1 MRTKT
6 LLTVLLTALSV
17 SAADRRPMLEEG
29 KTWWYTY
36 HHFEDVDYENPHE
49 TSTWPVAYTLR
60 GDTVIDGWRY
70 LRMYRQGNGTN
81 SYYGAFREDEEGRVW
96 QYDYL
101 GDKKDFLLFDV
112 SLHFGSNSFP
122 EATPIEETIQVN
134 RQLFRRFRYQN
145 VRPDGSLYTLGFVAV
160 EGVGFQ
166 GKGLVHW
173 LFEPEPDCIC
183 DYESFEEVS
192 GDYYFSATDFNAP
205 KYIELTQDEQRL
217 VEQNNDFAFRLM
229 REVSRGQDLI
239 LSPLSITYALGML
252 NNGAA
257 GQTQQEISTVLGG
270 ADVGSPDAINQFCRK
285 MMTESG
291 ALDGTTKVSIANTI
305 FVNQPYQLKP
315 SFVEKANTYY
325 DAQPETRDFH
335 DGLTMDVINQWA
347 SDHTQQMIKKVLDES
362 TFNPGSVSYLLNAI
376 YFKGVWQNK
385 FDEKNTMEEVFD
397 HAGYTKEL
405 TTVPMMRQMEEFAYA
420 EDDDYQ
426 AVRLPYGNGA
436 YAMTVLLPKPTGSKL
451 VNTVPQVPTA
461 AQFGLLCQKMSPAAV
476 DLKLPRFETKTDML
490 LNDVMSALGMPTAF
504 SLRAEFPEIC
514 NVPTFIGQ
522 MKQVAKI
529 KLDEQGTEAA
539 AVTVIDMATGMEPQ
553 YFKMFHAT
561 RPFLYVISEQST
573 GAVFFVGAFTCHNG
587 PVEGGIDGIDQPEL
601 GDQPTTAGQLYNL
614 NGQRLSAPPAEGL
627 YIENG
632 RVVMRRQT
640 GGRR

>member
-1 MRTKT
+1 MRTMT
-6 LLTVLLTALSV
+6 LLTVVLIVLNI
-17 SAADRRPMLEEG
+17 SAADLRPMLAEG

-36 HHFEDVDYENPHE
+36 HHFEDVDNGAPQEFLSQVGYM
-49 TSTWPVAYTLR
+49 LR
-60 GDTVIDGWRY
+60 GDTVIDGRHY
-70 LRMYRQGNGTN
+70 MKMYRHDDGSF

-112 SLHFGSNSFP
+112 SLHFGDNSFP

-183 DYESFEEVS
+183 DYESFEYVS
-192 GDYYFSATDFNAP
+192 GDYYFSVTDFNAP

-217 VEQNNDFAFRLM
+217 VKQNNDFAFHLM
-229 REVSRGQDLI
+229 SEVSRGQNLI

-270 ADVGSPDAINQFCRK
+270 ADVGSPEAINLFCRK

-291 ALDGTTKVSIANTI
+291 LLDPTTKVSIANTI
-305 FVNQPYQLKP
+305 YVNEPYQLKP

-325 DAQPETRDFH
+325 DAQPERRDFH
-335 DGLTMDVINQWA
+335 DGQTVDVINQWA
-347 SDHTQQMIKKVLDES
+347 SDHTQKMIEKVLDEE
-362 TFNPGSVSYLLNAI
+362 TFNPDNVSYLLNAI
-376 YFKGVWQNK
+376 YFKGAWQNK
-385 FDEKNTMEEVFD
+385 FDEKNTKEEVFD

-405 TTVPMMRQMEEFAYA
+405 TTMPMMSQAEEFAYA

-426 AVRLPYGNGA
+426 AIRLPYGNGA
-436 YAMTVLLPKPTGSKL
+436 YSMTVLLPKLTGSKI

-461 AQFGLLCQKMSPAAV
+461 AQFGQLCRNMRSTMV
-476 DLKLPRFETKTDML
+476 YLKLPRFETKTDMF

-504 SLRAEFPEIC
+504 TLRAEFPEFC
-514 NVPTFIGQ
+514 NVETYIGL
-522 MKQVAKI
+522 MKQVARI

-539 AVTVIDMATGMEPQ
+539 AVTVIAQSTGMPHYAE
-553 YFKMFHAT
+553 FHAT

-573 GAVFFVGAFTCHNG
+573 GAIFFVGAFTCHNG
-587 PVEGGIDGIDQPEL
+587 PVEGGFDGIDQPEL
-601 GDQPTTAGQLYNL
+601 GDQPVAADRLYNL
-614 NGQRLSAPPAEGL
+614 DGQRLQAPPAKGL

>member
-1 MRTKT
+1 MT
-6 LLTVLLTALSV
+6 LLTVVLIVLNI
-17 SAADRRPMLEEG
+17 SAADLRPMLAEG

-36 HHFEDVDYENPHE
+36 HHFEDVDNGAPQEFLSQVGYM
-49 TSTWPVAYTLR
+49 LR
-60 GDTVIDGWRY
+60 GDTVIDGRHY
-70 LRMYRQGNGTN
+70 MKMYRHDDGSF

-112 SLHFGSNSFP
+112 SLHFGDNSFP

-183 DYESFEEVS
+183 DYESFDYVS
-192 GDYYFSATDFNAP
+192 GDYYFSAIDFNAP

-217 VEQNNDFAFRLM
+217 VKQNNDFAFRLM
-229 REVSRGQDLI
+229 SEVSRGQNLI

-270 ADVGSPDAINQFCRK
+270 ADVGSPEAINLFCRK

-291 ALDGTTKVSIANTI
+291 LLDGTTKVSIANTI
-305 FVNQPYQLKP
+305 YVNEPYQLKP

-325 DAQPETRDFH
+325 DAQPERRDFH
-335 DGLTMDVINQWA
+335 DGQTVDVINQWA
-347 SDHTQQMIKKVLDES
+347 SDHTQQMIKKVLDEE
-362 TFNPGSVSYLLNAI
+362 TFNPDNVSYLLNAI
-376 YFKGVWQNK
+376 YFKGAWQNK
-385 FDEKNTMEEVFD
+385 FDEKNTKEEVFD

-405 TTVPMMRQMEEFAYA
+405 TTLPMMRQMEEFAYA

-426 AVRLPYGNGA
+426 AIRLPYGNGA
-436 YAMTVLLPKPTGSKL
+436 YSMTVLLPKLTGSKI

-461 AQFGLLCQKMSPAAV
+461 AQFGQLCRNMRSTMV
-476 DLKLPRFETKTDML
+476 YLKLPRFETKTDMF

-504 SLRAEFPEIC
+504 TLRAEFPEFC
-514 NVPTFIGQ
+514 NVETYIGL
-522 MKQVAKI
+522 MKQVARI

-539 AVTVIDMATGMEPQ
+539 AVTVIAQSTGMPHYAE
-553 YFKMFHAT
+553 FHAT

-573 GAVFFVGAFTCHNG
+573 GAIFFVGAFTCHNG
-587 PVEGGIDGIDQPEL
+587 PVEGGFDGIDLPEL
-601 GDQPTTAGQLYNL
+601 GDQPVAADRLYNL
-614 NGQRLSAPPAEGL
+614 DGQRLQAPPAKGL

>member
-70 LRMYRQGNGTN
+70 MRMYRQGNGTN

-183 DYESFEEVS
+183 DYESFEYVS

-257 GQTQQEISTVLGG
+257 GQTQQEICSVLGG
-270 ADVGSPDAINQFCRK
+270 ADVGSPEAINQFCRK

-291 ALDGTTKVSIANTI
+291 LLDPTTKVSIANTI
-305 FVNQPYQLKP
+305 YVNEPYQLKP

-325 DAQPETRDFH
+325 DAQPERRDFH
-335 DGLTMDVINQWA
+335 DGQTVDVINQWA
-347 SDHTQQMIKKVLDES
+347 SDHTQKMIEKVLDEE
-362 TFNPGSVSYLLNAI
+362 TFDPDYVSYLLNAI
-376 YFKGVWQNK
+376 YFKGAWQNK
-385 FDEKNTMEEVFD
+385 FDEKNTKEEVFD

-405 TTVPMMRQMEEFAYA
+405 TTMPIMSQAEEFAYA

-436 YAMTVLLPKPTGSKL
+436 YSMTVLLPKLTGSKI

-461 AQFGLLCQKMSPAAV
+461 AQFGQLCRNMRSTMV
-476 DLKLPRFETKTDML
+476 YLKLPRFETKTDMPL
-490 LNDVMSALGMPTAF
+490 KDVMSALGMPTAF
-504 SLRAEFPEIC
+504 SLRAEFPEFC
-514 NVPTFIGQ
+514 NVETYIGL
-522 MKQVAKI
+522 MKQVARI

-539 AVTVIDMATGMEPQ
+539 AVTIIGDLAIGMPE
-553 YFKMFHAT
+553 YAEFYAT
-561 RPFLYVISEQST
+561 RPFLYIISEQST
-573 GAVFFVGAFTCHNG
+573 GAIFFVGALTCSNG
-587 PVEGGIDGIDQPEL
+587 PVEGGTVGIGQPTP
-601 GDQPTTAGQLYNL
+601 GDQPTTVGQLYNL

>member
-1 MRTKT
+1 MT
-6 LLTVLLTALSV
+6 LLTVVLIVLNI
-17 SAADRRPMLEEG
+17 SAADLRPMLAEG

-36 HHFEDVDYENPHE
+36 HHFEDVDNGAPQEFLSQVGYM
-49 TSTWPVAYTLR
+49 LR
-60 GDTVIDGWRY
+60 GDTVIDGRHY
-70 LRMYRQGNGTN
+70 LKMYRHDDGNFN
-81 SYYGAFREDEEGRVW
+81 YYGAFREDEEGRVW
-96 QYDYL
+96 QYDYQ
-101 GDKKDFLLFDV
+101 GDKKDFLLFDY
-112 SLHFGSNSFP
+112 SLHFADNAFP
-122 EATPIEETIQVN
+122 EATPIAEPIMVKGQK
-134 RQLFRRFRYQN
+134 LRRFKYQN
-145 VRPDGSLYTLGFVAV
+145 TRPDGSRYMLEYTAV

-173 LFEPEPDCIC
+173 LFEPQFDSHH
-183 DYESFEEVS
+183 DYESFELVD
-192 GDYYFSATDFNAP
+192 GGGINFTAADFNAP
-205 KYIELTQDEQRL
+205 RRIELTQDEQRL

-229 REVSRGQDLI
+229 GEVNRGWDFI

-257 GQTQQEISTVLGG
+257 GQTQQEISSVLGG
-270 ADVGSPDAINQFCRK
+270 ADVGSPEAINQFCRK

-291 ALDGTTKVSIANTI
+291 LLDPTTKVSIANTI
-305 FVNQPYQLKP
+305 YVNEPYQLKP

-325 DAQPETRDFH
+325 DAQPERRDFH
-335 DGLTMDVINQWA
+335 DGQTVDVINQWA
-347 SDHTQQMIKKVLDES
+347 SDHTQKMIEKVLDNE
-362 TFNPGSVSYLLNAI
+362 TFNPDYVSYLLNAI
-376 YFKGVWQNK
+376 YFKGAWQNK
-385 FDEKNTMEEVFD
+385 FDEKNTKEEVFD

-405 TTVPMMRQMEEFAYA
+405 TTMPMMSQAEEFAYA

-436 YAMTVLLPKPTGSKL
+436 YSMTVLLPKLTGSKI

-461 AQFGLLCQKMSPAAV
+461 AQFGQLCRNMRSTMV
-476 DLKLPRFETKTDML
+476 YLKLPRFETKTDMF

-504 SLRAEFPEIC
+504 TLRAEFPEFC
-514 NVPTFIGQ
+514 NVETYIGL
-522 MKQVAKI
+522 MKQVARI

-539 AVTVIDMATGMEPQ
+539 AVTVIGDLAIGMPE
-553 YFKMFHAT
+553 YAEFYAT
-561 RPFLYVISEQST
+561 RPFLYIISEQST

>member
-17 SAADRRPMLEEG
+17 SAADRRPMLEDG

-49 TSTWPVAYTLR
+49 YSTWPVSYMLR
-60 GDTVIDGWRY
+60 GDTVIDGRHY
-70 LRMYRQGNGTN
+70 MKMYRHDDGSFN
-81 SYYGAFREDEEGRVW
+81 YYGAFREDEEGRVW

-112 SLHFGSNSFP
+112 SLHFGDNLFP

-134 RQLFRRFRYQN
+134 RQLLRRFRYQN

-183 DYESFEEVS
+183 DYESFEYVS
-192 GDYYFSATDFNAP
+192 GDYYFSAIDFNAP

-217 VEQNNDFAFRLM
+217 VKQNNDFAFRLM
-229 REVSRGQDLI
+229 SEVSRGQNLI

-325 DAQPETRDFH
+325 DAQPERRDFH
-335 DGLTMDVINQWA
+335 DGQTVDVINQWA
-347 SDHTQQMIKKVLDES
+347 SDHTQKMIEKVLDNE
-362 TFNPGSVSYLLNAI
+362 TFNPDNVSYLLNAI
-376 YFKGVWQNK
+376 YFKGAWQNK
-385 FDEKNTMEEVFD
+385 FDEKNTKEEVFD

-405 TTVPMMRQMEEFAYA
+405 TTMPMMSQAEEFAYA

-436 YAMTVLLPKPTGSKL
+436 YSMTVLLPKLTGSKI

-461 AQFGLLCQKMSPAAV
+461 AQFGQLCRNMRSTMV
-476 DLKLPRFETKTDML
+476 YLKLPRFETKTDMF

-504 SLRAEFPEIC
+504 TLRAEFPEFC
-514 NVPTFIGQ
+514 NVETYIGL
-522 MKQVAKI
+522 MKQVARI

-539 AVTVIDMATGMEPQ
+539 AVTVIAQSTGMPHYAE
-553 YFKMFHAT
+553 FHAT

-573 GAVFFVGAFTCHNG
+573 GAIFFVGAFTCHNG
-587 PVEGGIDGIDQPEL
+587 PVEGGFDGIDQPEL
-601 GDQPTTAGQLYNL
+601 GDQPVAADRLYNL
-614 NGQRLSAPPAEGL
+614 DGQRLQAPPAKGL

>member
-1 MRTKT
+1 MT
-6 LLTVLLTALSV
+6 LLTVVLIVLNI
-17 SAADRRPMLEEG
+17 SAADLRPMLAEG

-36 HHFEDVDYENPHE
+36 HHFEDVDNGAPQEFLSQVGYM
-49 TSTWPVAYTLR
+49 LR
-60 GDTVIDGWRY
+60 GDTVIDGRHY
-70 LRMYRQGNGTN
+70 MKMYRHDDGSF

-112 SLHFGSNSFP
+112 SLHFGDNSFP

-183 DYESFEEVS
+183 DYESFEYVS
-192 GDYYFSATDFNAP
+192 GDYYFSVTDFNAP

-217 VEQNNDFAFRLM
+217 VKQNNDFAFHLM
-229 REVSRGQDLI
+229 SEVSRGQNLI

-270 ADVGSPDAINQFCRK
+270 ADVGSPEAINLFCRK

-291 ALDGTTKVSIANTI
+291 LLDPTTKVSIANTI
-305 FVNQPYQLKP
+305 YVNEPYQLKP

-325 DAQPETRDFH
+325 DAQPERRDFH
-335 DGLTMDVINQWA
+335 DGQTVDVINQWA
-347 SDHTQQMIKKVLDES
+347 SDHTQKMIEKVLDEE
-362 TFNPGSVSYLLNAI
+362 TFNPDNVSYLLNAI
-376 YFKGVWQNK
+376 YFKGAWQNK
-385 FDEKNTMEEVFD
+385 FDEKNTKEEVFD

-405 TTVPMMRQMEEFAYA
+405 TTMPMMSQAEEFAYA

-426 AVRLPYGNGA
+426 AIRLPYGNGA
-436 YAMTVLLPKPTGSKL
+436 YSMTVLLPKLTGSKI

-461 AQFGLLCQKMSPAAV
+461 AQFGQLCRNMRSTMV
-476 DLKLPRFETKTDML
+476 YLKLPRFETKTDMF

-504 SLRAEFPEIC
+504 TLRAEFPEFC
-514 NVPTFIGQ
+514 NVETYIGL
-522 MKQVAKI
+522 MKQVARI

-539 AVTVIDMATGMEPQ
+539 AVTVIAQSTGMPHYAE
-553 YFKMFHAT
+553 FHAT

-573 GAVFFVGAFTCHNG
+573 GAIFFVGAFTCHNG
-587 PVEGGIDGIDQPEL
+587 PVEGGFDGIDQPEL
-601 GDQPTTAGQLYNL
+601 GDQPVAADRLYNL
-614 NGQRLSAPPAEGL
+614 DGQRLQAPPAKGL

>member
-183 DYESFEEVS
+183 DYESFEYVS
-192 GDYYFSATDFNAP
+192 GDYYFSAIDFNAP

-257 GQTQQEISTVLGG
+257 GQTQQEICSVLGG
-270 ADVGSPDAINQFCRK
+270 ADVGSPEAINQFCRK

-291 ALDGTTKVSIANTI
+291 LLDPTTKVSIANTI
-305 FVNQPYQLKP
+305 YVNEPYQLKP

-325 DAQPETRDFH
+325 DAQPERRDFH
-335 DGLTMDVINQWA
+335 DGQTVDVINQWA
-347 SDHTQQMIKKVLDES
+347 SDHTQKMIEKVLDKE
-362 TFNPGSVSYLLNAI
+362 TFNPDYVSYLLNAI
-376 YFKGVWQNK
+376 YFKGAWQNK
-385 FDEKNTMEEVFD
+385 FDEKNTKEEVFD

-405 TTVPMMRQMEEFAYA
+405 TTMPMMSQAEEFAYA

-436 YAMTVLLPKPTGSKL
+436 YSMTVLLPKLTGSKI

-461 AQFGLLCQKMSPAAV
+461 AQFGQLCRNMRSTMV
-476 DLKLPRFETKTDML
+476 YLKLPRFETKTDMF

-504 SLRAEFPEIC
+504 SLRAEFPEFC
-514 NVPTFIGQ
+514 NVETYIGL
-522 MKQVAKI
+522 MKQVARI

-539 AVTVIDMATGMEPQ
+539 AVTIIGDLAIGMPE
-553 YFKMFHAT
+553 YAEFYAT
-561 RPFLYVISEQST
+561 RPFLYIISEQST
-573 GAVFFVGAFTCHNG
+573 GAIFFVGALTCSNG
-587 PVEGGIDGIDQPEL
+587 PVEGGTVGIGQPTPD
-601 GDQPTTAGQLYNL
+601 DQPTTAGQLYNL
-614 NGQRLSAPPAEGL
+614 NGQRLSAPPAEEL

>member
-70 LRMYRQGNGTN
+70 MRMYRQGNGTN

-183 DYESFEEVS
+183 DYESFEYVS

-217 VEQNNDFAFRLM
+217 VKQNNDFAFRLM
-229 REVSRGQDLI
+229 SEVSRGQNLI

-270 ADVGSPDAINQFCRK
+270 ADVGSPEAINQFCRK

-291 ALDGTTKVSIANTI
+291 LLDPTTKVSIANTI
-305 FVNQPYQLKP
+305 YVNEPYQLKP

-325 DAQPETRDFH
+325 DAQPERRDFH
-335 DGLTMDVINQWA
+335 DGQTVDVINQWA
-347 SDHTQQMIKKVLDES
+347 SDHTQKMIEKVLDEE
-362 TFNPGSVSYLLNAI
+362 TFDPDYVSYLLNAI
-376 YFKGVWQNK
+376 YFKGAWQNK
-385 FDEKNTMEEVFD
+385 FDEKNTKEEVFD

-405 TTVPMMRQMEEFAYA
+405 TTMPMMSQAEEFAYA

-436 YAMTVLLPKPTGSKL
+436 YAMTVLLPKLTGSKI

-461 AQFGLLCQKMSPAAV
+461 AQFGQLCRNMRSTMV
-476 DLKLPRFETKTDML
+476 YLKLPRFETKTDMF

-504 SLRAEFPEIC
+504 SLRAEFPEFC
-514 NVPTFIGQ
+514 NVETYIGL
-522 MKQVAKI
+522 MKQVARI

-539 AVTVIDMATGMEPQ
+539 AVTIIGDGAIGMPE
-553 YFKMFHAT
+553 YAEFYAT
-561 RPFLYVISEQST
+561 RPFLYIISEQST
-573 GAVFFVGAFTCHNG
+573 GAIFFVGAFTCHNG
-587 PVEGGIDGIDQPEL
+587 PVEGGFDGIDQPEL
-601 GDQPTTAGQLYNL
+601 GDQPVAADQLYNL

>member
-112 SLHFGSNSFP
+112 SLHFGDNLFP

-291 ALDGTTKVSIANTI
+291 VLDGTTKVSIANTI

-325 DAQPETRDFH
+325 DYTIWLEPTYYTVQAGHRLELYIVPFCCFSGESDYSEEDDLSLSAQ
-335 DGLTMDVINQWA
+335 A
-347 SDHTQQMIKKVLDES
+347 SDGAAMNLKQD
-362 TFNPGSVSYLLNAI
+362 
-376 YFKGVWQNK
+376 
-385 FDEKNTMEEVFD
+385 
-397 HAGYTKEL
+397 YTI
-405 TTVPMMRQMEEFAYA
+405 TS
-420 EDDDYQ
+420 EDDW
-426 AVRLPYGNGA
+426 
-436 YAMTVLLPKPTGSKL
+436 
-451 VNTVPQVPTA
+451 
-461 AQFGLLCQKMSPAAV
+461 
-476 DLKLPRFETKTDML
+476 
-490 LNDVMSALGMPTAF
+490 
-504 SLRAEFPEIC
+504 
-514 NVPTFIGQ
+514 
-522 MKQVAKI
+522 
-529 KLDEQGTEAA
+529 
-539 AVTVIDMATGMEPQ
+539 
-553 YFKMFHAT
+553 
-561 RPFLYVISEQST
+561 
-573 GAVFFVGAFTCHNG
+573 
-587 PVEGGIDGIDQPEL
+587 
-601 GDQPTTAGQLYNL
+601 
-614 NGQRLSAPPAEGL
+614 
-627 YIENG
+627 
-632 RVVMRRQT
+632 
-640 GGRR
+640 